1 MEKNT
6 NFVKFNEI
14 YDYVKSYCE
23 AEELDVPAER
33 TVRSWLDN
41 RNLKQTVWVNKKGFD
56 YDWSTS
62 SEMLKLDHNIDIN
75 YIKRVIDFSGD
86 TDFMDN
92 WENVN
97 EKYNNNSDYKK
108 IIDNKVFEMKKEI
121 FMRYF
126 LAKDGLSFDDDA
138 IVEEVLSREAN
149 PDLFEKKSLAFKS
162 LLKKAS
168 D

>member
-1 MEKNT
+1 MENNT
-6 NFVKFNEI
+6 NFVKFIEI
-14 YDYVKSYCE
+14 YSYVKSYCE
-23 AEELDVPAER
+23 AEGLDVPAER

-41 RNLKQTVWVNKKGFD
+41 RNLKQTVWVDKKGFK
-56 YDWSTS
+56 YDWQTS

-75 YIKRVIDFSGD
+75 YIKRVIDFAGD
-86 TDFMDN
+86 TDFIDN

-97 EKYNNNSDYKK
+97 KKYNNNSDYKK

-121 FMRYF
+121 FMEY
-126 LAKDGLSFDDDA
+126 LLEKDGLSFDDDA

-149 PDLFEKKSLAFKS
+149 PDLFKKKNLAIKT
-162 LLKKAS
+162 LLKKVS

>member
-1 MEKNT
+1 MSKKT
-6 NFVKFNEI
+6 KFVKFNEI
-14 YDYVKSYCE
+14 YSYVKSYCE

-41 RNLKQTVWVNKKGFD
+41 RNLKQTVWVDKKGFE
-56 YDWSTS
+56 YDWNTS

-75 YIKRVIDFSGD
+75 YIKRVIDFAGD
-86 TDFMDN
+86 TDFIDN

-108 IIDNKVFEMKKEI
+108 TIDNKVFEMKKEI
-121 FMRYF
+121 FMEY
-126 LAKDGLSFDDDA
+126 LLEKDGLSFDDDA
-138 IVEEVLSREAN
+138 IIEEVLSREAN
-149 PDLFEKKSLAFKS
+149 PDLFDKKNLAIKT
-162 LLKKAS
+162 LLKKVS

>member
-56 YDWSTS
+56 YDWNTS

-75 YIKRVIDFSGD
+75 YIKRVSDFAGD
-86 TDFMDN
+86 TALIENWDN
-92 WENVN
+92 AHK
-97 EKYNNNSDYKK
+97 KYEHDKEYRNSINIKM
-108 IIDNKVFEMKKEI
+108 IEMKKEI
-121 FMRYF
+121 FMEYF
-126 LAKDGLSFDDDA
+126 LEKDGLSFDDDA
-138 IVEEVLSREAN
+138 IVEEVLAREAN
-149 PDLFEKKSLAFKS
+149 PDVFEKKSSTFKS